1 MDTRAIRRVP
11 LHVPCEIRRQGLSAA
26 QTSYSVLVS
35 GIGHCDMLYIKAAKV
50 CKMSMGG
57 NSRSSPRA
65 RAPSPASLSAAIVH
79 EINNPLETLLNLL
92 YLLEHEALTEKG
104 CQYLRLAEE
113 EVNRISQIA
122 RAALD
127 GGATALMSQ
136 ETNVNELLTAVLEFY
151 KQRLDSLGIVVQSR
165 HSCDG
170 NIPAFAEQL
179 RRVFSNL
186 LLNAVEAMPEGGK
199 LNIRVSAG
207 HEWCG
212 DKRSGVRVTIADTGT
227 GIHPGMLPQLFER
240 PFTTKS
246 GGHGLGLQL
255 VKDIVQHQH
264 KGWLRVKS
272 STQPRRHGTV
282 FSLFLPAA

>member
-1 MDTRAIRRVP
+1 M
-11 LHVPCEIRRQGLSAA
+11 
-26 QTSYSVLVS
+26 SVGDDSS
-35 GIGHCDMLYIKAAKV
+35 G
-50 CKMSMGG
+50 
-57 NSRSSPRA
+57 SPRA
-65 RAPSPASLSAAIVH
+65 RAPSPASLSTSVAH

-127 GGATALMSQ
+127 GGGRALMSKQ
-136 ETNVNELLTAVLEFY
+136 TNVNELLTAVLAFY
-151 KQRLDSLGIVVQSR
+151 KQRLDSLGIAVQSR
-165 HSCDG
+165 YSCDG

-199 LNIRVSAG
+199 LNVRVSAG

-212 DKRSGVRVTIADTGT
+212 DKRSGVRVTIADSGS
-227 GIHPGMLPQLFER
+227 GIHPGLLPQLFER
-240 PFTTKS
+240 PFTTKT
-246 GGHGLGLQL
+246 GGHGL
-255 VKDIVQHQH
+255 
-264 KGWLRVKS
+264 
-272 STQPRRHGTV
+272 
-282 FSLFLPAA
+282 ACN

>member
-1 MDTRAIRRVP
+1 MGDDS
-11 LHVPCEIRRQGLSAA
+11 LQG
-26 QTSYSVLVS
+26 
-35 GIGHCDMLYIKAAKV
+35 
-50 CKMSMGG
+50 
-57 NSRSSPRA
+57 PRA
-65 RAPSPASLSAAIVH
+65 RAPSPASLSASIAH

-104 CQYLRLAEE
+104 CHYLRLAEE
-113 EVNRISQIA
+113 EVNRISQTA

-127 GGATALMSQ
+127 GSRTAVMSQ
-136 ETNVNELLTAVLEFY
+136 ETNVNELLTAVVEFY
-151 KQRLDSLGIVVQSR
+151 KQRLDSLGIAVQSR
-165 HSCDG
+165 YSCDG

-212 DKRSGVRVTIADTGT
+212 DKRSGVRVTIADSGSGT
-227 GIHPGMLPQLFER
+227 NRGLLPQLFER

-246 GGHGLGLQL
+246 RGHGLGLQL
-255 VKDIVQHQH
+255 VKDIVRHH
-264 KGWLRVKS
+264 KGWLRVRS
-272 STQPRRHGTV
+272 STQPRRHGTA
-282 FSLFLPAA
+282 FTLFFPAA